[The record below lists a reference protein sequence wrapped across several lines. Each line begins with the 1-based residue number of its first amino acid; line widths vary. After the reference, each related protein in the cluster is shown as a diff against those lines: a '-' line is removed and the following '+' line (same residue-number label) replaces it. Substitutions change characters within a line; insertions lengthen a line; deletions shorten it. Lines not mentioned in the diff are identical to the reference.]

1 MLFKKM
7 GRFKMT
13 MRYDFLYIS
22 RPSYCSVISVWLCWQ
37 AAAIKH
43 WLQAIKWNPVP
54 SHSLNRVPTT
64 EPHARTPKSR
74 PPDVA
79 ACGSRCKQFI
89 GRKMVA

>member
-1 MLFKKM
+1 MLFKKI

-13 MRYDFLYIS
+13 MRDDCLLLW
-22 RPSYCSVISVWLCWQ
+22 RPSYCLVISVWLRWQ
-37 AAAIKH
+37 AIKH
-43 WLQAIKWNPVP
+43 WPQAIKWSPVP

-64 EPHARTPKSR
+64 KPHARTPKSR